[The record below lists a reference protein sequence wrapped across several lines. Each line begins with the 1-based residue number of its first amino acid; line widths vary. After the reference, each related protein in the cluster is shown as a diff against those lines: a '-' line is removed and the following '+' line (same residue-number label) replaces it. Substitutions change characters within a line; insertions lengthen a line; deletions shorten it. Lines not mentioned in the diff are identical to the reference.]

1 MSLRFAYNTNG
12 LQSHRLG
19 DAIDLLGET
28 GYHGVA
34 LTLDPCHLDPLEA
47 GPSEVARI
55 GRRLR
60 QARLSCV
67 VETGGRF
74 LLDPRRK
81 HRPGLAERDP
91 LGRMR
96 RIDLLCRSVE
106 IAAELGAECL
116 NLAAGPRDPEVEP
129 EIARRFLVEG
139 LREVCRRAEA
149 LELPLCFE
157 PEPGHWID
165 TLAGYHE
172 LREELPELRLTLD
185 VAHVSV
191 AAEEG
196 TPADALRAEASYLG
210 LVHLEDAPARVHAH
224 LPLGEG
230 DLDLEATLSAL
241 VDLDYQ
247 GLVAVEL
254 SRHSHAA
261 HELVPETLRRLRAAL
276 EAL

>member
-19 DAIDLLGET
+19 DAIDFLGQV

-47 GPSEVARI
+47 GPSLIAGV

-60 QARLSCV
+60 QARLACV
-67 VETGGRF
+67 IETGGRF

-81 HRPGLAERDP
+81 HRPNLADRDP

-96 RIDLLCRSVE
+96 RVDLLRRSVE
-106 IAAELGAECL
+106 IGAELGAEVV
-116 NLAAGPRDPEVEP
+116 NLAAGPRDPDVDP
-129 EIARRFLVEG
+129 EDAWRFLIEG
-139 LREVCRRAEA
+139 LREVCQLAES
-149 LELPLCFE
+149 LEIPVSLE
-157 PEPGHWID
+157 PEPGHWVQ
-165 TLAGYHE
+165 TLAEYHR

-191 AAEEG
+191 CAEEG
-196 TPADALRAEASYLG
+196 TPPEALRAEASHLT
-210 LVHLEDAPARVHAH
+210 LVHLEDAPARVHEH

-230 DLDLEATLSAL
+230 DLDLPATLAAL
-241 VDLDYQ
+241 VELNFQ
-247 GLVAVEL
+247 SLVAVEL

-261 HELVPETLRRLRAAL
+261 HELVPETLAKLKAAL
-276 EAL
+276 PS